1 MENCKKKAFEFW
13 VLKIWI
19 IGDLIKPFESQYIE
33 NARTALFSKRRLFT
47 NLGPHL
53 QLDSDYTLFLLIR
66 RRECVGVQCMIFRA
80 VWVPYK
86 SRDSCVDVYFPTF

>member
-33 NARTALFSKRRLFT
+33 NARIALFSKKRPYFSQIWIPASVLRSIFIAWGGWVRG
-47 NLGPHL
+47 N
-53 QLDSDYTLFLLIR
+53 I
-66 RRECVGVQCMIFRA
+66 EC
-80 VWVPYK
+80 
-86 SRDSCVDVYFPTF
+86 DFP